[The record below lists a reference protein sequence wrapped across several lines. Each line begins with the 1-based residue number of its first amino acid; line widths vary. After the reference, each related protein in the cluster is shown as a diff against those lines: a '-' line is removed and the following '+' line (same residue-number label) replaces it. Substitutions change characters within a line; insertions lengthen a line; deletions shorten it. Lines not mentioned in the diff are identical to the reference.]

1 MSLSRNQKSPM
12 YLFKKIRQISLITLC
27 LLMMA
32 CVSIPPEAPE
42 LSAQLG
48 NRIAAI
54 EQSNL
59 TLLERYFDR
68 KKQDIDEFIQNEWV
82 PEFAN
87 QFFAE
92 PAIANVWDQVVAS
105 GNKQD
110 RLTFILKTSPKLQ
123 QQINQKR
130 VELIQPLEVLEQRI
144 ETKLKADYAQAK
156 AINNSITGFLL
167 SASKV
172 VENRDRYL
180 EMVGVT
186 DDKITQFIDKTDAI
200 VADLLESSHNIE
212 GKVAK
217 GEKYLREINDLRNA
231 L

>member
-1 MSLSRNQKSPM
+1 M
-12 YLFKKIRQISLITLC
+12 YLFKKTRQLSLITVS

-48 NRIAAI
+48 NRISAI

-59 TLLERYFDR
+59 TLLHRYFDR
-68 KKQDIDEFIQNEWV
+68 KKQDVDEFIQNEWV

-87 QFFAE
+87 QFFVE
-92 PAIANVWDQVVAS
+92 PAIANVWDQIVAS

-110 RLTFILKTSPKLQ
+110 RLKFILKTSPKLQ
-123 QQINQKR
+123 QKINQKR

-144 ETKLKADYAQAK
+144 ETKLTAEYAQAK

-180 EMVGVT
+180 EMVGVSS
-186 DDKITQFIDKTDAI
+186 DEITQFIDTTDVI
-200 VADLLESSHNIE
+200 VGDLLKTSQNIE

-217 GEKYLREINDLRNA
+217 GGKYLRKINELRSSI
-231 L
+231 

>member
-1 MSLSRNQKSPM
+1 M
-12 YLFKKIRQISLITLC
+12 YLFKKLRQLCLISTS

-48 NRIAAI
+48 NRISAI

-59 TLLERYFDR
+59 TLLHRYFDR
-68 KKQDIDEFIQNEWV
+68 KKQDVDQFIQNEWV

-87 QFFAE
+87 QFFSE
-92 PAIANVWDQVVAS
+92 PAIATVWDQVVAS
-105 GNKQD
+105 GSKQD
-110 RLTFILKTSPKLQ
+110 RLQFILKTSPKLQ
-123 QQINQKR
+123 QKINQKR
-130 VELIQPLEVLEQRI
+130 VELIHPLEVLEQRI
-144 ETKLKADYAQAK
+144 ETKLTADYAQAK

-186 DDKITQFIDKTDAI
+186 SDEITQFIDKTDSI
-200 VADLLESSHNIE
+200 VADLLQNSQDLE
-212 GKVAK
+212 GKVTK
-217 GEKYLREINDLRNA
+217 GEKYLQKINELRA
-231 L
+231 SI

>member
-1 MSLSRNQKSPM
+1 MQPFN
-12 YLFKKIRQISLITLC
+12 KIHQFTLIAIS

-68 KKQDIDEFIQNEWV
+68 KKQDVDEFIQNEWV

-110 RLTFILKTSPKLQ
+110 RLMFILKTSPKLQ
-123 QQINQKR
+123 QKINQKR

-144 ETKLKADYAQAK
+144 ETKLTADYAQAK

-186 DDKITQFIDKTDAI
+186 DDEITQFIDKTDAI
-200 VADLLESSHNIE
+200 VADLLESSHDIE

-217 GEKYLREINDLRNA
+217 GEKYLRKINELRDS

>member
-1 MSLSRNQKSPM
+1 
-12 YLFKKIRQISLITLC
+12 
-27 LLMMA
+27 MMA

-48 NRIAAI
+48 NRISAI

-59 TLLERYFDR
+59 TLLHRYFDR
-68 KKQDIDEFIQNEWV
+68 KKQDIDDFIQNEWV

-87 QFFAE
+87 QFFVE
-92 PAIANVWDQVVAS
+92 PAIANVWDQIVAS

-110 RLTFILKTSPKLQ
+110 RLKFILKTSPKLQ
-123 QQINQKR
+123 QKINQKR

-144 ETKLKADYAQAK
+144 ETKLTADYTQAK

-172 VENRDRYL
+172 AENRDRYL
-180 EMVGVT
+180 EMVGV
-186 DDKITQFIDKTDAI
+186 DSDEITQLIDTTDII
-200 VADLLESSHNIE
+200 VSDLLQKSQNIE
-212 GKVAK
+212 EKVAK
-217 GEKYLREINDLRNA
+217 GENYLRKINELRNSI
-231 L
+231 

>member
-1 MSLSRNQKSPM
+1 MS
-12 YLFKKIRQISLITLC
+12 LFKKIRQLGLLTII
-27 LLMMA
+27 LMMTA

-48 NRIAAI
+48 NRISAI

-59 TLLERYFDR
+59 TLLHRYFDR
-68 KKQDIDEFIQNEWV
+68 KKQDIDEFIQHEWV

-92 PAIANVWDQVVAS
+92 PAIARVWDQVVAS
-105 GNKQD
+105 DNKPD
-110 RLTFILKTSPKLQ
+110 RLKFILKTSPKLQ
-123 QQINQKR
+123 QTINQKR
-130 VELIQPLEVLEQRI
+130 AELIQPLEILEQPI
-144 ETKLKADYAQAK
+144 EAKLTADFAQAK

-180 EMVGVT
+180 EMVGVSS
-186 DDKITQFIDKTDAI
+186 DEFTQLIDSTDAI
-200 VADLLESSHNIE
+200 VADLLQSSQEIE

-217 GEKYLREINDLRNA
+217 DEKYLRKINELRNSI
-231 L
+231 

>member
-1 MSLSRNQKSPM
+1 MHP
-12 YLFKKIRQISLITLC
+12 FKKIRQLSLITIS

-48 NRIAAI
+48 NRISAI

-59 TLLERYFDR
+59 TLLHRYFDR
-68 KKQDIDEFIQNEWV
+68 KKQDIDDFIQNEWV

-87 QFFAE
+87 QFFVE
-92 PAIANVWDQVVAS
+92 PAIANVWDQIVAS

-110 RLTFILKTSPKLQ
+110 RLKFILKTSPKLQ
-123 QQINQKR
+123 QKINQKR

-144 ETKLKADYAQAK
+144 ETKLTAEYAQAK

-180 EMVGVT
+180 EMVGVSS
-186 DDKITQFIDKTDAI
+186 DEITQFIDTTDVI
-200 VADLLESSHNIE
+200 VGDLLKTSQNVED
-212 GKVAK
+212 KVAK
-217 GEKYLREINDLRNA
+217 GEKYLRKINELRDSI
-231 L
+231 

>member
-1 MSLSRNQKSPM
+1 MS
-12 YLFKKIRQISLITLC
+12 LFKKIRQLGLLTISLM
-27 LLMMA
+27 MMA

-48 NRIAAI
+48 NRISAI

-59 TLLERYFDR
+59 TLLHRYFDR
-68 KKQDIDEFIQNEWV
+68 KKQDIDEFIQHEWV
-82 PEFAN
+82 SEFAN

-92 PAIANVWDQVVAS
+92 PAIARVWDQVVAT
-105 GNKQD
+105 GNKPD
-110 RLTFILKTSPKLQ
+110 RLKFILKTSPTLQ
-123 QQINQKR
+123 QTINQKR
-130 VELIQPLEVLEQRI
+130 VELIQPLEILEQRI
-144 ETKLKADYAQAK
+144 EAKLTADFAQAK

-180 EMVGVT
+180 EMVGVSS
-186 DDKITQFIDKTDAI
+186 DEVTQLIDSTDAI
-200 VADLLESSHNIE
+200 VADLLQSSQEIE

-217 GEKYLREINDLRNA
+217 GEQYLQKINALRNSI
-231 L
+231 

>member
-1 MSLSRNQKSPM
+1 MH
-12 YLFKKIRQISLITLC
+12 LFKKIRQLSLITIS

-48 NRIAAI
+48 NRISAI

-59 TLLERYFDR
+59 TLLHRYFDR
-68 KKQDIDEFIQNEWV
+68 KKQDIDDFIQNEWV

-87 QFFAE
+87 QFFVE
-92 PAIANVWDQVVAS
+92 PAIANVWDQIVAS

-110 RLTFILKTSPKLQ
+110 RLKFILKTSPKLQ
-123 QQINQKR
+123 QKINQKR

-144 ETKLKADYAQAK
+144 ETKLTAEYAQAK

-180 EMVGVT
+180 EMVGVSS
-186 DDKITQFIDKTDAI
+186 DEITQFIDTTDVI
-200 VADLLESSHNIE
+200 VGDLLKTSQNVE

-217 GEKYLREINDLRNA
+217 GEKYLRKINELRDSI
-231 L
+231 

>member
-1 MSLSRNQKSPM
+1 MHP
-12 YLFKKIRQISLITLC
+12 YKKIHQFILITISL
-27 LLMMA
+27 LMTA

-48 NRIAAI
+48 NRISAI

-59 TLLERYFDR
+59 TLLHRYFDR
-68 KKQDIDEFIQNEWV
+68 KKQDVDEFIQNEWV

-92 PAIANVWDQVVAS
+92 PAIANVWDQVVAG

-110 RLTFILKTSPKLQ
+110 RLKFILKTNPKLQ
-123 QQINQKR
+123 QKINQKR

-180 EMVGVT
+180 EMIGVT
-186 DDKITQFIDKTDAI
+186 DD
-200 VADLLESSHNIE
+200 
-212 GKVAK
+212 
-217 GEKYLREINDLRNA
+217 
-231 L
+231 

>member
-1 MSLSRNQKSPM
+1 MHP
-12 YLFKKIRQISLITLC
+12 FKKIRQLSLITIS

-48 NRIAAI
+48 NRISAI

-59 TLLERYFDR
+59 TLLHRYFDR
-68 KKQDIDEFIQNEWV
+68 KKQDIDDFIQNEWV

-87 QFFAE
+87 QFFVE
-92 PAIANVWDQVVAS
+92 PAIANVWDQIVAS

-110 RLTFILKTSPKLQ
+110 RLKFILKTSPKLQ
-123 QQINQKR
+123 QRINQKR
-130 VELIQPLEVLEQRI
+130 VELIHPLEVLEQRI
-144 ETKLKADYAQAK
+144 ETKLTADYAQAK

-186 DDKITQFIDKTDAI
+186 SDEITQFIDKTDSI
-200 VADLLESSHNIE
+200 VADLLQNSQDLE
-212 GKVAK
+212 GKVTK
-217 GEKYLREINDLRNA
+217 GEKYLQKINELRA
-231 L
+231 SI

>member
-1 MSLSRNQKSPM
+1 MS
-12 YLFKKIRQISLITLC
+12 LFKKIRQLGLLTISLM
-27 LLMMA
+27 MMA

-48 NRIAAI
+48 NRISAI

-59 TLLERYFDR
+59 TLLHRYFDR
-68 KKQDIDEFIQNEWV
+68 KKQDIDKFIQHEWV

-92 PAIANVWDQVVAS
+92 PAIARVWDQVVAT
-105 GNKQD
+105 GNKPD
-110 RLTFILKTSPKLQ
+110 RLKFILKTSPTLQ
-123 QQINQKR
+123 QTINQKR
-130 VELIQPLEVLEQRI
+130 VELIQPLEILEQRI
-144 ETKLKADYAQAK
+144 EAKLTADFAQAK

-180 EMVGVT
+180 EMVGVSS
-186 DDKITQFIDKTDAI
+186 DEVTQLIDSTDAI
-200 VADLLESSHNIE
+200 VADLLQSSQEIE

-217 GEKYLREINDLRNA
+217 GEKYLQKINALRNSI
-231 L
+231 

>member
-1 MSLSRNQKSPM
+1 MH
-12 YLFKKIRQISLITLC
+12 LFKKIRQLSLITIS

-54 EQSNL
+54 EKSNL
-59 TLLERYFDR
+59 TLLHRYFDR
-68 KKQDIDEFIQNEWV
+68 KKQDIDDFIQNEWV

-92 PAIANVWDQVVAS
+92 PAIANVWDQIVAS

-110 RLTFILKTSPKLQ
+110 RLKFILKTSPKLQ
-123 QQINQKR
+123 QKINQKR
-130 VELIQPLEVLEQRI
+130 VELIQPLEILEQRI
-144 ETKLKADYAQAK
+144 ETKLTADYVQAK

-180 EMVGVT
+180 EMIGV
-186 DDKITQFIDKTDAI
+186 DSDEITQFIDTTDVI
-200 VADLLESSHNIE
+200 VSDLLKKSQNIE

-217 GEKYLREINDLRNA
+217 GEKYLQQINELRNA
-231 L
+231 I

>member
-1 MSLSRNQKSPM
+1 M
-12 YLFKKIRQISLITLC
+12 YLCKKLRQLCLITAS

-48 NRIAAI
+48 NRISAI

-59 TLLERYFDR
+59 TLLHRYFDR
-68 KKQDIDEFIQNEWV
+68 KKQDVDEFIQNEWV

-87 QFFAE
+87 QFFSE
-92 PAIANVWDQVVAS
+92 PAIATVWDQVVAS
-105 GNKQD
+105 GSKQD
-110 RLTFILKTSPKLQ
+110 RLQFILKTSPKLQ
-123 QQINQKR
+123 QKINQKR
-130 VELIQPLEVLEQRI
+130 VELIHPLEVLEQRI
-144 ETKLKADYAQAK
+144 ETKLTADYAQAK

-186 DDKITQFIDKTDAI
+186 SDEITQFIDKTDSI
-200 VADLLESSHNIE
+200 VADLLQSSQDLE
-212 GKVAK
+212 GKVTK
-217 GEKYLREINDLRNA
+217 GEKYLQKINGLRA
-231 L
+231 SI

>member
-1 MSLSRNQKSPM
+1 MS
-12 YLFKKIRQISLITLC
+12 LFKKIRQLGLLTISLM
-27 LLMMA
+27 MMA

-48 NRIAAI
+48 NRISAI

-59 TLLERYFDR
+59 TLLHRYFDR
-68 KKQDIDEFIQNEWV
+68 KKQDIDEFIQHEWV
-82 PEFAN
+82 SEFAN

-92 PAIANVWDQVVAS
+92 PAIARVWDQVVAT
-105 GNKQD
+105 GNKPD
-110 RLTFILKTSPKLQ
+110 RLKFILKTSPKLQ
-123 QQINQKR
+123 QTINQKR
-130 VELIQPLEVLEQRI
+130 VELIQPLEILEQRI
-144 ETKLKADYAQAK
+144 EAKLTADFAQAK

-180 EMVGVT
+180 EMVGVSS
-186 DDKITQFIDKTDAI
+186 DEVTQLIDSTDAI
-200 VADLLESSHNIE
+200 VADLLQSSQEIE

-217 GEKYLREINDLRNA
+217 GEQYLQKINALRNSI
-231 L
+231 

>member
-1 MSLSRNQKSPM
+1 M
-12 YLFKKIRQISLITLC
+12 
-27 LLMMA
+27 
-32 CVSIPPEAPE
+32 
-42 LSAQLG
+42 
-48 NRIAAI
+48 
-54 EQSNL
+54 
-59 TLLERYFDR
+59 
-68 KKQDIDEFIQNEWV
+68 

-92 PAIANVWDQVVAS
+92 PAIANVWDQVVTS

-110 RLTFILKTSPKLQ
+110 RLKFILKTSPKLQ
-123 QQINQKR
+123 QKSNQKR

-186 DDKITQFIDKTDAI
+186 DDEITEFIDRTDAI
-200 VADLLESSHNIE
+200 VADLLESSHDIE

-217 GEKYLREINDLRNA
+217 GEKYLRKINQLRDS

>member
-1 MSLSRNQKSPM
+1 MS
-12 YLFKKIRQISLITLC
+12 LFKKIRQLGLLTII
-27 LLMMA
+27 LMMTA

-48 NRIAAI
+48 NRISAI

-59 TLLERYFDR
+59 TLLHRYFDR
-68 KKQDIDEFIQNEWV
+68 KKQDIDEFIQHEWV

-92 PAIANVWDQVVAS
+92 PAIARVWDQVVAS
-105 GNKQD
+105 DNKPD
-110 RLTFILKTSPKLQ
+110 RLKFILKTSPTLQ
-123 QQINQKR
+123 QTINQKR
-130 VELIQPLEVLEQRI
+130 VELIQPLEILEQRI
-144 ETKLKADYAQAK
+144 ETKLTADYAQAK

-180 EMVGVT
+180 EMAGVSN
-186 DDKITQFIDKTDAI
+186 DEITQMIDKTDSI
-200 VADLLESSHNIE
+200 VSDLLVKSKDLQ
-212 GKVAK
+212 GKIAK
-217 GEKYLREINDLRNA
+217 GEEYLQKINELHTS

>member
-1 MSLSRNQKSPM
+1 M
-12 YLFKKIRQISLITLC
+12 
-27 LLMMA
+27 
-32 CVSIPPEAPE
+32 
-42 LSAQLG
+42 
-48 NRIAAI
+48 
-54 EQSNL
+54 
-59 TLLERYFDR
+59 
-68 KKQDIDEFIQNEWV
+68 

-110 RLTFILKTSPKLQ
+110 RLKFILKTSPKLQ
-123 QQINQKR
+123 QKINQKR

-144 ETKLKADYAQAK
+144 ETKLTADYAQAK

-186 DDKITQFIDKTDAI
+186 SDEITQFIDTMDVI
-200 VADLLESSHNIE
+200 VGDLLKTSQNIE

-217 GEKYLREINDLRNA
+217 GEKYLRKINELRSSI
-231 L
+231 

>member
-1 MSLSRNQKSPM
+1 MHLPR
-12 YLFKKIRQISLITLC
+12 KIRKFILLTATLLIT
-27 LLMMA
+27 A

-48 NRIAAI
+48 NRISAI

-59 TLLERYFDR
+59 TLLHRYFDQ
-68 KKQDIDEFIQNEWV
+68 KKHDVDQFIQNEWV

-87 QFFAE
+87 QFFSE
-92 PAIANVWDQVVAS
+92 PAIANVWNQVVAS

-110 RLTFILKTSPKLQ
+110 RLAFILKTSPKLQ
-123 QQINQKR
+123 QKINQKR
-130 VELIQPLEVLEQRI
+130 VELIRPLEVLEQRI
-144 ETKLKADYAQAK
+144 ESKLSADYSQAK

-180 EMVGVT
+180 EMIGVT
-186 DDKITQFIDKTDAI
+186 SDEITRVIDKTDSI
-200 VADLLESSHNIE
+200 VADLLHVSKGVES
-212 GKVAK
+212 KVAK
-217 GEKYLREINDLRNA
+217 GQEYLQKIEALRTSI
-231 L
+231 

>member
-1 MSLSRNQKSPM
+1 
-12 YLFKKIRQISLITLC
+12 
-27 LLMMA
+27 MMA

-48 NRIAAI
+48 NRISAI

-59 TLLERYFDR
+59 TLLHRYFDR
-68 KKQDIDEFIQNEWV
+68 KKQDIDDFIQNEWV

-87 QFFAE
+87 QFFVE
-92 PAIANVWDQVVAS
+92 PAIANVWDQIVAS

-110 RLTFILKTSPKLQ
+110 RLKFILKTSPKLQ
-123 QQINQKR
+123 QKINQKR

-144 ETKLKADYAQAK
+144 ETKLTAEYAQAK

-180 EMVGVT
+180 EMVGVSS
-186 DDKITQFIDKTDAI
+186 DEITQFIDTTDVI
-200 VADLLESSHNIE
+200 VGDLLKTSQNVE

-217 GEKYLREINDLRNA
+217 GEKYLRKINELRDSI
-231 L
+231 

>member
-1 MSLSRNQKSPM
+1 M
-12 YLFKKIRQISLITLC
+12 YLFKKTRQLSLITVS

-48 NRIAAI
+48 NRISAI

-59 TLLERYFDR
+59 TLLHRYFDR
-68 KKQDIDEFIQNEWV
+68 KKQDVDEFIQNEWV

-87 QFFAE
+87 QFFSE
-92 PAIANVWDQVVAS
+92 PAIATVWDQVVAS
-105 GNKQD
+105 GSKQD
-110 RLTFILKTSPKLQ
+110 RLKFILKTSPKLQ
-123 QQINQKR
+123 QRINQKR
-130 VELIQPLEVLEQRI
+130 VELIHPLEVLEQRI
-144 ETKLKADYAQAK
+144 ETKLTADYAQAK

-186 DDKITQFIDKTDAI
+186 SDEITQFIDKTDSI
-200 VADLLESSHNIE
+200 VADLLQNSQDLE
-212 GKVAK
+212 GKVTK
-217 GEKYLREINDLRNA
+217 GEKYLQKINELRA
-231 L
+231 SI

>member
-1 MSLSRNQKSPM
+1 
-12 YLFKKIRQISLITLC
+12 
-27 LLMMA
+27 MMA

-48 NRIAAI
+48 NRISAI

-59 TLLERYFDR
+59 TLLHRYFDR
-68 KKQDIDEFIQNEWV
+68 KKQDVDEFIQNEWM

-87 QFFAE
+87 QFFSE
-92 PAIANVWDQVVAS
+92 PAIATVWDQVVAS
-105 GNKQD
+105 GSKQD
-110 RLTFILKTSPKLQ
+110 RLQFILKTSPKLQ
-123 QQINQKR
+123 QRINQKR
-130 VELIQPLEVLEQRI
+130 VELIHPLEVLEQRI
-144 ETKLKADYAQAK
+144 ETKLTADYAQAK

-186 DDKITQFIDKTDAI
+186 SDEITQFIDKTDSI
-200 VADLLESSHNIE
+200 VVDLLQNYQDLE
-212 GKVAK
+212 GQVTK
-217 GEKYLREINDLRNA
+217 GEKYLQKINELRA
-231 L
+231 SI

>member
-1 MSLSRNQKSPM
+1 MS
-12 YLFKKIRQISLITLC
+12 LFKKIRQLGLLTISLM
-27 LLMMA
+27 MMA

-48 NRIAAI
+48 NRISAI

-59 TLLERYFDR
+59 TLLHRYFDR
-68 KKQDIDEFIQNEWV
+68 KKQDIDKFIQHEWV

-92 PAIANVWDQVVAS
+92 PAIAQVWDQVVAT
-105 GNKQD
+105 GNKPD
-110 RLTFILKTSPKLQ
+110 RLKFILKTSPTLQ
-123 QQINQKR
+123 QTINQKR
-130 VELIQPLEVLEQRI
+130 VELIQPLEILEQRI
-144 ETKLKADYAQAK
+144 EAKLTADFAQAK

-180 EMVGVT
+180 EMVGVSS
-186 DDKITQFIDKTDAI
+186 DEVTQLIDSTDAI
-200 VADLLESSHNIE
+200 VADLLQSSQEIE

-217 GEKYLREINDLRNA
+217 GEKYLQKINALRNSI
-231 L
+231 